1 MEQTKSATINNVM
14 ATEEEERRRRL
25 EEQAALAGLT
35 PAYMEMLENQL
46 ARQRGEGGLDITPP
60 LTKYAPLSGDRRSE
74 RTGLMRPVGN
84 ILDRLL
90 RPGWQAE
97 MNRRQRRLKSQRQAY
112 AEQRPMQA
120 AQQSALLTD
129 SQLEVLKQ
137 KALDGDV
144 KAQQLL
150 QTYVRSLN
158 PPRTST
164 GGDYGL
170 YRQLAQEVGVAGI
183 DSGGVAER
191 IDGAP
196 GGVDEADAV
205 VEEPLT
211 QGLSARRGGRE
222 RLLAQLRPR
231 QLAAAERDLAR
242 LNKEISD
249 GGSSGLNPRERFR
262 AFSDEELLAKQAER
276 TKVKNNIRS
285 LEQEIARDQSRPS
298 AGAGGPGQT
307 GAAITQ

>member
-170 YRQLAQEVGVAGI
+170 
-183 DSGGVAER
+183 
-191 IDGAP
+191 
-196 GGVDEADAV
+196 
-205 VEEPLT
+205 
-211 QGLSARRGGRE
+211 
-222 RLLAQLRPR
+222 
-231 QLAAAERDLAR
+231 
-242 LNKEISD
+242 
-249 GGSSGLNPRERFR
+249 
-262 AFSDEELLAKQAER
+262 
-276 TKVKNNIRS
+276 
-285 LEQEIARDQSRPS
+285 
-298 AGAGGPGQT
+298 
-307 GAAITQ
+307 